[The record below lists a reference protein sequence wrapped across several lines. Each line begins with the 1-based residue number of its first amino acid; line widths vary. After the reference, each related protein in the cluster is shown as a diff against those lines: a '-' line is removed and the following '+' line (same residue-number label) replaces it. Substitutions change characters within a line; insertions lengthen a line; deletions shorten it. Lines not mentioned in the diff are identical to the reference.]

1 MTHVEA
7 ASLVTNCFRA
17 FHKLTCSLTTTACEN
32 RSSSSYLC
40 KERSPVG
47 RTQILTVYADFVV
60 RTVDVLRQRVKL
72 SLQTDIQHNTD
83 ELPVRTI

>member
-1 MTHVEA
+1 MTHAEA

-17 FHKLTCSLTTTACEN
+17 FQKLTCSVTMTACEN